1 MNKYALITGG
11 AGFLGAQLCKILIE
25 KKFTVLCLGRTRYD
39 ELSTYTKKIL
49 QCASYHRA
57 DLSGPEGLTELNQL
71 LSKDLVDGKKYDELY
86 FFNLAWSGEN
96 GLSDLSIAK
105 QFDNVLQTQR
115 LYNLATGYN
124 FHCFVH
130 SGTMEEKFAQRYTA
144 LNYKT
149 DTLYNRHVIYAL
161 AKLYSR
167 YSLKLTRNP
176 VTDIVINSNAHLIG
190 PGDRKDSF
198 LQQVIISHIDKKH
211 VLMSSGEQLFDV
223 INVADCAMAYLT
235 TARNRT
241 GLDEYWIG
249 SNSPRKLYEY
259 VDDISSYFN
268 NNTKIYRN
276 SVPFN
281 DVILGKSDFDASKLY
296 NLGFTPTYDFISSV
310 NELTNYLLSQSR

>member
-1 MNKYALITGG
+1 MNRYALITGG

-25 KKFTVLCLGRTRYD
+25 NKFNVLCLGRTRYD
-39 ELSTYTKKIL
+39 ELSSYTKKIL
-49 QCASYHRA
+49 QRASYRRA
-57 DLSGPEGLTELNQL
+57 DLNRPEGLATLNQL
-71 LSKDLVDGKKYDELY
+71 LSKDIVDGVKYDELY
-86 FFNLAWSGEN
+86 FFNLAWAGEN
-96 GLSDLSIAK
+96 GLSDLSITK
-105 QFDNVLQTQR
+105 QFDNVVQTQL
-115 LYNLATGYN
+115 LYNLATDYN

-130 SGTMEEKFAQRYTA
+130 SGTMEEKFAKRYTA
-144 LNYKT
+144 LNYKK

-176 VTDIVINSNAHLIG
+176 ITDIVINSNAHLIG
-190 PGDRKDSF
+190 PGDKKDSF
-198 LQQVIISHIDKKH
+198 LQQVIISHIDRKD

-259 VDDISSYFN
+259 VDDISTYFN

-281 DVILGKSDFDASKLY
+281 DVILEKSDFDASKLY
-296 NLGFTPTYDFISSV
+296 NLDFIPRYDFISSV
-310 NELTNYLLSQSR
+310 DELTNYLLIQSK